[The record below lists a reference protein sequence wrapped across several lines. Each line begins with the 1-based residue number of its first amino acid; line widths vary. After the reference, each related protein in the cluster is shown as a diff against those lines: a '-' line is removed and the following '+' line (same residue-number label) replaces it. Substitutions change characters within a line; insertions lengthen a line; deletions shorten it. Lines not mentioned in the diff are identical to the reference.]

1 MTPEQFFYT
10 KQGNSEAKAIVFLHG
25 FLEDYSVWKGLADRL
40 SDDYCVI
47 AIDLLGHGKTSTIA
61 DVHTMELMAE
71 EVKIVLEKLSVKNCT
86 LVGHSMGGYVALAF
100 AELYPEM
107 VEGLVLMNSTPLP
120 DSDEKKANRDRVLKV
135 IEKDKNLFV
144 RTAVTNLFAEDNKL
158 LFSEA
163 LEKLIAIGIA
173 TPNEGIK
180 AAAMGMKERPDR
192 TEVFE
197 KLSAKKH
204 IIMGKN
210 DALIPYE
217 AMIEIANRV
226 GATYT
231 LLSGGHLSYIENE
244 IATIEALR
252 SFMKQL

>member
-25 FLEDYSVWKGLADRL
+25 FLEDHSIWKGLADRL

-120 DSDEKKANRDRVLKV
+120 DSEEKKANRDRVLKV

-173 TPNEGIK
+173 TSDEGIK
-180 AAAMGMKERPDR
+180 AAAMGMKGRPDR

-244 IATIEALR
+244 TATIEALR
-252 SFMKQL
+252 LFMKQL

>member
-1 MTPEQFFYT
+1 MLEYT
-10 KQGNSEAKAIVFLHG
+10 FSYKENGNNKNKSIVFLHG
-25 FLEDYSVWKGLADRL
+25 FLENCIIWNPLAENLSSDY
-40 SDDYCVI
+40 YCLM
-47 AIDLLGHGKTSTIA
+47 IDLLGHGKTSTIA
-61 DVHTMELMAE
+61 HVHTMELMAE
-71 EVKIVLEKLSVKNCT
+71 EVKMILEKLEVKSCT

-173 TPNEGIK
+173 TPDEGIK
-180 AAAMGMKERPDR
+180 AAAMGMKGRPDR

-231 LLSGGHLSYIENE
+231 LLLGGHLSYIENE
-244 IATIEALR
+244 TATIEALR
-252 SFMKQL
+252 LFMKQL